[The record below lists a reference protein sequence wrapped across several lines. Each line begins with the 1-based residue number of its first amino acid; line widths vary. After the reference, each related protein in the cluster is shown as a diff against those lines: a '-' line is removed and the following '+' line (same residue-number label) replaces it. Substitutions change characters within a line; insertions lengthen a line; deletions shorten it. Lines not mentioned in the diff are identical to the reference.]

1 MKHSASP
8 PPARP
13 QSEAEL
19 GFERQSFVRWF
30 HPIELLRAGVFT
42 LLGDLFG
49 SFADKREL
57 QAALN
62 LPERSRLLQYLD
74 AAPRED
80 FWLDYVAD
88 IGDGFDATYSI
99 ALLLARETLD
109 VNVDGQRETT
119 RRGRILLMGGDEV
132 YPSASKENYLNRSV
146 GPYRA
151 AFSHIA
157 DEARAPHLYA
167 LPGNHDWYDGL
178 SAFLRQFAQYD
189 QRWIGAWRTQQRRS
203 YFARK
208 LPLDYWLWGVDI
220 QLHADID
227 SPQLGYFHDAAHSLA
242 PGDRVILATA
252 EPSWVKEAEG
262 EHAGYQSLLRLMREV
277 SERQARV
284 VLVLTGDSHHYARY
298 VDARAAPGAETHFI
312 TAGGG
317 GAFLHGTHTL
327 PQRILLPVSSDPA
340 QRGLRRELKR
350 ATIFPSA
357 AISRQLIRSR
367 IWLFPRTNLAF
378 ACSWALP
385 WAWLCLLLWTGG
397 GNLCDEAGR
406 CGIVPRLAHSLEPG
420 AFASVAP
427 LLIALAAVFV
437 LGVAVRAAFAAQG
450 VEQAPDDGEVAKLE
464 WRQVVDV
471 ALWSALG
478 LALFAIISAGRHS
491 ALGVLEQ
498 SLERDLSASA
508 LVLLLP
514 ALSAAYVS
522 RPHQRE
528 WLLLGR
534 VLLGLLH
541 GSLYVA
547 CWLLAACALAK
558 ANLALGWH
566 EWFWLL
572 TTPLLAAIA
581 STLLFAGCLWFA
593 GQYQRA
599 LLNDAFSA
607 IGVEDYKNF
616 LRLKIDP
623 SGSLTLYCFGLRRV
637 ARAWRLQP
645 EGAAGDPYLVPTD
658 IEIEPHLIERIV
670 IPARAA
676 PAPRGST
683 MDTSGGR
690 DCRKMTEPP
699 SPPR

>member
-1 MKHSASP
+1 M
-8 PPARP
+8 
-13 QSEAEL
+13 
-19 GFERQSFVRWF
+19 RWF
-30 HPIELLRAGVFT
+30 HPVELLRAGVFA

-49 SFADKREL
+49 SFADKREM

-62 LPERSRLLQYLD
+62 LPERGRMLQYAD
-74 AAPRED
+74 AALRED
-80 FWLDYVAD
+80 FWLDFVAD
-88 IGDGFDATYSI
+88 IGDGFNATYSI
-99 ALLLARETLD
+99 ALLLARETLG
-109 VNVDGQRETT
+109 VEVDGRSETT
-119 RRGRILLMGGDEV
+119 RRGHILLMGGDEV
-132 YPSASKENYLNRSV
+132 YPSASKKNYLDRSV

-151 AFSHIA
+151 AFPYMA

-178 SAFLRQFAQYD
+178 SAFLRQFAQHD
-189 QRWIGAWRTQQRRS
+189 RRWIGAWRTQQRRS

-208 LPLDYWLWGVDI
+208 LPLDVWLWGVDI

-227 SPQLGYFHDAAHSLA
+227 SPQLGYFHDAAQSLV

-262 EHAGYQSLLRLMREV
+262 EHAGYQSLLRLMREIH
-277 SERQARV
+277 ERQARV

-298 VDARAAPGAETHFI
+298 VDAQAAPGTETHFI

-327 PQRILLPVSSDPA
+327 PRRILLPVSSDPA
-340 QRGLRRELKR
+340 QHGQQRELKR
-350 ATIFPSA
+350 TTIFPSA
-357 AISRQLIRSR
+357 SISRQLIRSR
-367 IWLFPRTNLAF
+367 IWLVPRTNLGFAF
-378 ACSWALP
+378 TWALP
-385 WAWLCLLLWTGG
+385 WAWLCLLLWTSGS
-397 GNLCDEAGR
+397 NLCDEER
-406 CGIVPRLAHSLEPG
+406 HCGIVERLASSPEPG
-420 AFASVAP
+420 ALASLGPVLSALVLIFAS
-427 LLIALAAVFV
+427 
-437 LGVAVRAAFAAQG
+437 GVALRAAFATQG
-450 VEQAPDDGEVAKLE
+450 VEQASDEGDGPRIE

-471 ALWSALG
+471 ALWSVLG

-491 ALGVLEQ
+491 MLGVLEQ
-498 SLERDLSASA
+498 FLEHDLSASA

-514 ALSAAYVS
+514 GLSAAYVS
-522 RPHQRE
+522 RPHERE
-528 WLLLGR
+528 WLLVGR

-547 CWLLAACALAK
+547 CWLLAACVLAK

-566 EWFWLL
+566 QWFWLL
-572 TTPLLAAIA
+572 GTPLLAAIA

-623 SGSLTLYCFGLRRV
+623 SGSLTLYSFGLRRV
-637 ARAWRLQP
+637 AKAWRVKP
-645 EGAAGDPYLVPTD
+645 DGAAGDPHLAPAD
-658 IEIEPHLIERIV
+658 IALEPHLIERIV
-670 IPARAA
+670 IPPAQAA
-676 PAPRGST
+676 G
-683 MDTSGGR
+683 
-690 DCRKMTEPP
+690 K
-699 SPPR
+699 

>member
-1 MKHSASP
+1 MVHASSSAPREHRP

-13 QSEAEL
+13 RSEAEL
-19 GFERQSFVRWF
+19 GFVRQSFVRWF

-49 SFADKREL
+49 SFADKREM

-62 LPERSRLLQYLD
+62 LPERGRMLQYAG
-74 AAPRED
+74 AALRED
-80 FWLDYVAD
+80 FWLDFVAD
-88 IGDGFDATYSI
+88 IGDGFNATYSI
-99 ALLLARETLD
+99 ALLLARETLA
-109 VNVDGQRETT
+109 VNVDGRSETT

-132 YPSASKENYLNRSV
+132 YPSASKKNYLDRSV

-151 AFSHIA
+151 ALPYIA
-157 DEARAPHLYA
+157 DEAHAPHLYA

-189 QRWIGAWRTQQRRS
+189 RRWIGAWRTQQRRS

-208 LPLDYWLWGVDI
+208 LPRDYWLWGVDI

-227 SPQLGYFHDAAHSLA
+227 SPQLGYFHDAAQSLA

-262 EHAGYQSLLRLMREV
+262 EHGGYQSLLRLMREIE
-277 SERQARV
+277 ERKARV

-298 VDARAAPGAETHFI
+298 VDGHAAPGTETHFI

-327 PQRILLPVSSDPA
+327 PRRILLPVSSDPA
-340 QRGLRRELKR
+340 QSGLGRELKR
-350 ATIFPSA
+350 STIFPSA

-378 ACSWALP
+378 AFTWALP

-397 GNLCDEAGR
+397 SNLCDAEGH
-406 CGIVPRLAHSLEPG
+406 CGIVSRLAHCLEP
-420 AFASVAP
+420 AALASVAP
-427 LLIALAAVFV
+427 LLIALALIFII
-437 LGVAVRAAFAAQG
+437 GVGLRVAFAAQG
-450 VEQAPDDGEVAKLE
+450 VEQAPDESESAATSAVTSPTPIE

-471 ALWSALG
+471 ALWSVLG
-478 LALFAIISAGRHS
+478 LTLFAIISAGNPSPLR
-491 ALGVLEQ
+491 VLVQ

-522 RPHQRE
+522 RPYERE
-528 WLLLGR
+528 WLLVGR

-541 GSLYVA
+541 GSLYIA

-566 EWFWLL
+566 EWFWLIS
-572 TTPLLAAIA
+572 TPLLAAVM
-581 STLLFAGCLWFA
+581 STLSFAGCLWFA

-607 IGVEDYKNF
+607 IGVEDFKNF

-623 SGSLTLYCFGLRRV
+623 SGSLTLYGFGLRRV
-637 ARAWRLQP
+637 ARTWRIEP
-645 EGAAGDPYLVPTD
+645 EGAPGDPYLRPTD
-658 IEIEPHLIERIV
+658 IALEPHLIERIV
-670 IPARAA
+670 IPAATA
-676 PAPRGST
+676 QGGS
-683 MDTSGGR
+683 S
-690 DCRKMTEPP
+690 
-699 SPPR
+699 

>member
-1 MKHSASP
+1 M
-8 PPARP
+8 
-13 QSEAEL
+13 
-19 GFERQSFVRWF
+19 RWF
-30 HPIELLRAGVFT
+30 HPVELLRAGVFA

-49 SFADKREL
+49 SFADKREM

-62 LPERSRLLQYLD
+62 LPERGRLLQYAD
-74 AAPRED
+74 PTPRED

-88 IGDGFDATYSI
+88 IGDGFNATYSI
-99 ALLLARETLD
+99 ALLLARETLRA
-109 VNVDGQRETT
+109 DGDGKSETT
-119 RRGRILLMGGDEV
+119 HRGRILLMGGDEV
-132 YPSASKENYLNRSV
+132 YPSASKKNYLDRSV

-151 AFSHIA
+151 AFPYIA

-178 SAFLRQFAQYD
+178 SAFLRQFAQHD
-189 QRWIGAWRTQQRRS
+189 RRWIGAWRTQQRRS

-227 SPQLGYFHDAAHSLA
+227 SPQLGYFHDAAQSLA

-277 SERQARV
+277 HERQARV

-298 VDARAAPGAETHFI
+298 VDTGAAPGTETHFI

-327 PQRILLPVSSDPA
+327 PRRILLPVSSDPA
-340 QRGLRRELKR
+340 EHGLKRELKR

-378 ACSWALP
+378 AFTWALP
-385 WAWLCLLLWTGG
+385 WAWLCLLLWSGG
-397 GNLCDEAGR
+397 SGLCDEAGH
-406 CGIVPRLAHSLEPG
+406 CGIVLRLAHSLEP
-420 AFASVAP
+420 AALASVGP
-427 LLIALAAVFV
+427 LLSALGALFV
-437 LGVAVRAAFAAQG
+437 IGVGLRAAFAQQG
-450 VEQAPDDGEVAKLE
+450 IEQAPEQGEGPRIE

-471 ALWSALG
+471 VLWSLLG
-478 LALFAIISAGRHS
+478 LALFAILSAGPHS
-491 ALGVLEQ
+491 LLGVLEQ
-498 SLERDLSASA
+498 SLEHDLSASA

-514 ALSAAYVS
+514 VLSAAYVS
-522 RPHQRE
+522 RPHERE
-528 WLLLGR
+528 WLLVGR

-547 CWLLAACALAK
+547 CWLLAACVLAK

-566 EWFWLL
+566 QWFWLL
-572 TTPLLAAIA
+572 STPLLAAVA

-623 SGSLTLYCFGLRRV
+623 SGALTLYSFGLKRV
-637 ARAWRLQP
+637 AKAWRVEP
-645 EGAAGDPYLVPTD
+645 EGGPGEPYLLPTD
-658 IEIEPHLIERIV
+658 ITLEPHLIERIV
-670 IPARAA
+670 IPAAQAA
-676 PAPRGST
+676 G
-683 MDTSGGR
+683 
-690 DCRKMTEPP
+690 K
-699 SPPR
+699 